1 MAIFGGYYA
10 LNPAKAE
17 TRLAQLQYWVYTA
30 GVTVMIPSL
39 YLLLGGNAAMEPL
52 VAISSIVTFAGVLLF
67 AGVIFTRP
75 KPIAEP
81 AAVPG

>member
-1 MAIFGGYYA
+1 
-10 LNPAKAE
+10 
-17 TRLAQLQYWVYTA
+17 
-30 GVTVMIPSL
+30 MIPSL